1 MGFVFYNPNP
11 SGKQVGDCPVRA
23 IAKATGQSWDEVYT
37 GLCVQG
43 LAMGDMPSANSVWG
57 AYLRQHGFT
66 RHVVPNT
73 CPDCYTV
80 AEFARDHPKGVYVLA
95 LSGHVVCQLNGDIYD
110 TWHSEN
116 EIPLFYW
123 EKEDK

>member
-11 SGKQVGDCPVRA
+11 AGKQVGDCPVRA

-57 AYLRQHGFT
+57 AYLRQRGFT
-66 RHVVPNT
+66 RYVIPNT

-80 AEFARDHPKGVYVLA
+80 AEFATDHPRGVYVLA
-95 LSGHVVCQLNGDIYD
+95 LSGHVVCVVDGQYHD
-110 TWHSEN
+110 TWDSGN

-123 EKEDK
+123 EKEDA